1 MLPGQ
6 MEIAGKVKCRSSF
19 VTVCKTKIRKIIGRG
34 GGWTALGPPVDML
47 LDTNFTKILPVVHIF
62 SIKIMSCLKMLI
74 GIKSNTKQCTAR
86 LSLHSVKLSRFIGGK
101 LPKKGRQSFMIVTY
115 LCVCKSKEYYTLRC
129 KSSKFQY
136 IH

>member
-1 MLPGQ
+1 MQNKFCHSLQ
-6 MEIAGKVKCRSSF
+6 NKNQKNYWQ
-19 VTVCKTKIRKIIGRG
+19 GRG
-34 GGWTALGPPVDML
+34 EGTAREGTALGPPVNML

-62 SIKIMSCLKMLI
+62 SIKILSCLKMLI
-74 GIKSNTKQCTAR
+74 GIKSSNTKQCTAR

-115 LCVCKSKEYYTLRC
+115 LCVCKSKEYHTLRC
-129 KSSKFQY
+129 KSNKFQY